1 MPVIRVIAM
10 VLRTLW
16 RLVLAVVI
24 FAVVVGF
31 FIARYFLRLVSS
43 MTRIFAP

>member
-1 MPVIRVIAM
+1 MPILSIITM
-10 VLRTLW
+10 VFRTLW

-31 FIARYFLRLVSS
+31 FLARYFLRLVSS
-43 MTRIFAP
+43 MTKIFAP

>member
-1 MPVIRVIAM
+1 MPILSIITMAFRA
-10 VLRTLW
+10 LR

-43 MTRIFAP
+43 MTKIFAP

>member
-1 MPVIRVIAM
+1 MPVLSIITIVF
-10 VLRTLW
+10 RTLW

-31 FIARYFLRLVSS
+31 LIARYFLRLVSS
-43 MTRIFAP
+43 MTKIFAP